1 MQPYFSM
8 VFVLNSLTINYLQ
21 MHNISTNFD
30 KFYQIVKT
38 SLSHKIDPSGNL
50 QFYPSKPKMNDC
62 TIIALSICAE
72 AIGIDSENHLWGKIK
87 KDYSSLFPNLI
98 DRSNFNRRRRRL
110 RFFTHEVSVKI
121 SEMLSEGEDTFIV
134 DSMPLPVCN
143 IARQFSCKTGR
154 ETFETA
160 PDKGFSAITQSY
172 YHGYKM
178 HLVTSVRGVF
188 HSVDM
193 TKASVHDIHFLE
205 DIKYTKMGNAT
216 LIGDKGY
223 ISKEIKTDLFHTCN
237 ITLETPKRK
246 NQTDAE
252 KWHPIFR
259 KSRKRIETLFSQLCD
274 QMMFKRNYAKTFIGI
289 ATRVFTKIAAVSCL
303 QSMNYEN
310 NKPLNHLKYALAV

>member
-1 MQPYFSM
+1 
-8 VFVLNSLTINYLQ
+8 
-21 MHNISTNFD
+21 MHNIGTNFD
-30 KFYQIVKT
+30 KFYQIVKS
-38 SLSHKIDPSGNL
+38 SLADKMDQLGNL
-50 QFYPSKPKMNDC
+50 QFYPRKPKMGDC

-72 AIGIDSENHLWGKIK
+72 AIGIDSENYLWGKIK
-87 KDYSSLFPNLI
+87 KDYPCLFPDLV

-110 RFFTHEVSVKI
+110 RFFIHEVSVRI
-121 SEMLSEGEDTFIV
+121 SCMLGEGEDVFIV

-154 ETFETA
+154 ENFGTS
-160 PDKGFSAITQSY
+160 PDKGFSAITQSH

-193 TKASVHDIHFLE
+193 TKASVHDINFLD
-205 DIKYTKMGNAT
+205 DIKHGKMESAT

-223 ISKEIKTDLFHTCN
+223 ISKEIRTDLFHTCN
-237 ITLETPKRK
+237 IRLETPKRK
-246 NQTDAE
+246 NQKDGQD
-252 KWHPIFR
+252 WHPIFR

-303 QSMNYEN
+303 QSMNYDN
-310 NKPLNHLKYALAV
+310 GKPLNHLKYALAI